1 MRPSIGAGRVG
12 GIIFGPLIVRHR
24 HFGGFGLR
32 YHSTVARDGL
42 SFWPAQG
49 MLRRGGRSSS
59 SAWNSPLRTLSTSG
73 LGTQRSR
80 DRQIRSQKAV
90 NALIHDSIGVGLCN
104 VIVRLP
110 TVSGPYL
117 PDYGQAFP
125 HVFYGRVATN
135 RELTGLVNPGAF
147 IGTDRGAPARPAGLN
162 SFPSD
167 CSFYFKNPSC
177 SAEGIR
183 HESNNQSD

>member
-1 MRPSIGAGRVG
+1 M
-12 GIIFGPLIVRHR
+12 RHR
-24 HFGGFGLR
+24 YFGGFGLR
-32 YHSTVARDGL
+32 HQSTVARDGL

-177 SAEGIR
+177 TAEGIR
-183 HESNNQSD
+183 HESNNQFD